1 MSERSELNPG
11 AVDLDSRAALAPLF
25 TPQPIGRR
33 VLRNRFVMP
42 GMQRGWTHE
51 GAPTDDLAGYYR
63 RRAEGEVAMIIGE
76 SAAIDHPS
84 ATQQPAA
91 CRLNARTAAA
101 WAFCAE
107 GVRAAGS
114 EFLVQLWHEGA
125 LRDPADGNTLSPS
138 GSAYRGH
145 QGGRA
150 ATLGELAEIRDA
162 YVAGA
167 RLAQQVGASGVEVHA
182 CHGYFLD
189 QFLWAVTNTRTDGYG
204 GPDIAQRA
212 RFPAEIVAAIRAACG
227 ADFLISFRFS
237 QYKQHD
243 YEAKIAATPEE
254 LATLLQA
261 LRAAGVDVFHASTRR
276 FWLPAFAGS
285 ARSFAGWT
293 RHLGGLPTIAV
304 GSVGLSLDVMESFT
318 GATEAQSTVAD
329 TAQRLIAGLA
339 AGDFDLVAVGRS
351 LIADPDFVRKLREGR
366 EAEIRVFRKEQIA
379 FLEKWERPHAPRP
392 RQA

>member
-1 MSERSELNPG
+1 MSNGSELNPG
-11 AVDLDSRAALAPLF
+11 DTRLDSRVTLAPLF
-25 TPQPIGRR
+25 APQRVGRLT
-33 VLRNRFVMP
+33 LRNRFVMP
-42 GMQRGWTHE
+42 GMQRGWTRE
-51 GAPTDDLAGYYR
+51 GAPTEDLAGYYR
-63 RRAEGEVAMIIGE
+63 RRAEGGVAMIIGE

-91 CRLNARTAAA
+91 CRLNARTADA

-114 EFLVQLWHEGA
+114 EFLIQLWHEGA
-125 LRDPADGNTLSPS
+125 LRDPADGGTLSPS
-138 GSAYRGH
+138 GSAYGGH

-150 ATLGELAEIRDA
+150 ATLAELASIRDA

-167 RLAQQVGASGVEVHA
+167 RLAQKIGASGIEVHA

-204 GPDIAQRA
+204 GSDIAQRA

-227 ADFLISFRFS
+227 PDFLVSFRFS

-243 YEAKIAATPEE
+243 YEARIAATPDE
-254 LATLLQA
+254 LATLLRA
-261 LRAAGVDVFHASTRR
+261 LRTAGVDLFHASTRR

-285 ARSFAGWT
+285 ERSLAAWT
-293 RHLGGLPTIAV
+293 RQLGGLPTIAV

-318 GATEAQSTVAD
+318 GSEEAQSTVAATVARL
-329 TAQRLIAGLA
+329 TAGIA
-339 AGDFDLVAVGRS
+339 AGDFDLIAVGRS
-351 LIADPDFVRKLREGR
+351 LIADPDFVAKLRDGR
-366 EAEIRVFRKEQIA
+366 GTEIRTFRKEQIA